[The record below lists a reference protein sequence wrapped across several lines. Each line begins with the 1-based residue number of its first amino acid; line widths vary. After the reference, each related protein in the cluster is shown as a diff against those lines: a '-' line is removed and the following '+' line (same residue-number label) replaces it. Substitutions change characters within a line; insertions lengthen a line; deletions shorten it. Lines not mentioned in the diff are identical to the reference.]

1 MWRPR
6 SPRNDGGSQ
15 CFGSGRYPG
24 LWARGYGIA
33 VVLLIP
39 TGSPSQILI
48 GSAKRDSQAANMKM
62 SSSAKSIAGLG
73 SFIASGLLF
82 EAGAGDCEVHCD
94 SRKGSGRKFS
104 LRRGG
109 RSAEGSN
116 RVMRKELCESSSYLI
131 PDASR

>member
-24 LWARGYGIA
+24 LRARGYGIA

-39 TGSPSQILI
+39 TGSASQILI
-48 GSAKRDSQAANMKM
+48 GSAKRDSQAANLKI

-73 SFIASGLLF
+73 LFIASGLLF
-82 EAGAGDCEVHCD
+82 DAGPGDCEVQRD
-94 SRKGSGRKFS
+94 SLNGNCR
-104 LRRGG
+104 
-109 RSAEGSN
+109 
-116 RVMRKELCESSSYLI
+116 
-131 PDASR
+131 